1 MIVVEEHASVFIRRD
16 DRKHKQVS
24 RSRAGRR
31 FRVGHLGGVAG
42 GTGDPVQ
49 NVWRGTLI

>member
-1 MIVVEEHASVFIRRD
+1 
-16 DRKHKQVS
+16 
-24 RSRAGRR
+24 
-31 FRVGHLGGVAG
+31 VGHLGGVAG